1 MERSRASSV
10 IRHPV
15 HGTGRSKR
23 QQWLARVRHKL
34 GRARFAEIG
43 TLSVFLLLA
52 VMCFAFAHL
61 ADAVFE
67 GETRGFDNAV
77 MLAMRSA
84 DDPSDPI
91 GPEWF
96 EEGIRDITS
105 LGSATVLV
113 VVSLIVIGFLLI
125 SGANGAALLVTV
137 SVGGGMLLVRLLKE
151 FFQRARPDLVP
162 HAVQVFTNS
171 FPSGH
176 AALSAV
182 TYLTLGALL
191 ARVERPRAAK
201 MYFLGVAITLTIL
214 VGTSRVY
221 LGVHWPTDV
230 LAGWCVGATW
240 AIVCWVVA
248 TRLQR
253 RGQVERQI
261 EN

>member
-1 MERSRASSV
+1 MDE
-10 IRHPV
+10 
-15 HGTGRSKR
+15 
-23 QQWLARVRHKL
+23 ARLRLLTSGARTLHKGIVTL
-34 GRARFAEIG
+34 RRKAGANRLVEVG
-43 TLSVFLLLA
+43 TLGVFLALA
-52 VMCFAFAHL
+52 AMCFAFANI
-61 ADAVFE
+61 AGAVSE
-67 GETRGFDNAV
+67 GETRAFDRAV
-77 MLAMRSA
+77 MLTMRTAS
-84 DDPSDPI
+84 DPSDPV

-96 EEGIRDITS
+96 EEAVRDITS

-113 VVSLIVIGFLLI
+113 TVSLIVIGFLVM
-125 SGANGAALLVTV
+125 SSAHHAAILVAG

-151 FFQRARPDLVP
+151 FFQRSRPDLVP

-191 ARVERPRAAK
+191 ARVERPRKARI
-201 MYFLGVAITLTIL
+201 YFLAVAIALTIL

-230 LAGWCVGATW
+230 LAGWCVGAAW

-248 TRLQR
+248 ARLQR

-261 EN
+261 KN